1 MKCPKCTWVLEK
13 TGKNAHYCKQCNL
26 EFAIVCLDIGDTP
39 SPTTPIK
46 KQSNGNNIVNIPV
59 NSMHGYVGRLVEE
72 IVINHIL
79 HNHPKLIHDIY
90 PDQSEFTA
98 MQTLKTDPD
107 GHGQYGVGEITGKK
121 GSWIIHGW
129 NGDLV
134 LILHDKEYGK
144 RAIIFEIK
152 YGRINLS
159 DSQKKFFKKASMDKP
174 DYFMRGL
181 NDIKIFVVHCTDLD
195 LKSKTIKLDIHE
207 YKNRHLPKQA
217 KPKPKPVVIKE
228 PKPMPVK
235 KGKKKSSKKKSKNK
249 MSIIFHK
256 GARSRKAKRNLKRS
270 GEI

>member
-1 MKCPKCTWVLEK
+1 MKCPKCSWVLEK
-13 TGKNAHYCKQCNL
+13 TGKNAYYCKQCNL
-26 EFAIVCLDIGDTP
+26 EFAIVCLDIDDSP
-39 SPTTPIK
+39 SPLQPIK
-46 KQSNGNNIVNIPV
+46 KESNENTVNIPDG
-59 NSMHGYVGRLVEE
+59 NMNGYIGRLVEE
-72 IVINHIL
+72 IVIDHIL
-79 HNHPKLIHDIY
+79 HNHQKLIHDIY
-90 PDQSEFTA
+90 PDQSEFST
-98 MQTLKTDPD
+98 MQILKTDPD
-107 GHGQYGVGEITGKK
+107 GNRQHGVGQITGKK

-159 DSQKKFFKKASMDKP
+159 DSQKIFFKKASMDNP

-181 NDIKIFVVHCTDLD
+181 NDIKIFIVHCTDLD
-195 LKSKTIKLDIHE
+195 LRSKTIKMDIHE
-207 YKNRHLPKQA
+207 YKNRHLQNQPKA
-217 KPKPKPVVIKE
+217 KPKPVRMKE
-228 PKPMPVK
+228 SKPMPVM
-235 KGKKKSSKKKSKNK
+235 KGKKKKSKKKSKNK